1 MPKQSDKETG
11 MSFFCRIGLHRW
23 SFSTQLLDEPGH
35 RTHTEIVRA
44 RCARDGCC
52 RYATWS
58 LVHRESSLP
67 GSITSRDAPARLA

>member
-23 SFSTQLLDEPGH
+23 SFRSQLLDEPGH

-52 RYATWS
+52 RYAAWS

-67 GSITSRDAPARLA
+67 GSTTSRDTSARLA